1 MTFNWGIRNQRT
13 QSRIL
18 GLCGN
23 DRIFNTN
30 SINPFFYYILNDRIL
45 NTNSINPFFY
55 YILNMEMKSQSLSN
69 FCMELQA
76 PACHNNS
83 QVHLLQHLIVFQSQ
97 YNLT

>member
-1 MTFNWGIRNQRT
+1 MTYNWGIRNLRT

-18 GLCGN
+18 GPCGN
-23 DRIFNTN
+23 DRIF
-30 SINPFFYYILNDRIL
+30 

-76 PACHNNS
+76 PACHNNP
-83 QVHLLQHLIVFQSQ
+83 QVHSLQHLIVFQSQ
-97 YNLT
+97 YDLT